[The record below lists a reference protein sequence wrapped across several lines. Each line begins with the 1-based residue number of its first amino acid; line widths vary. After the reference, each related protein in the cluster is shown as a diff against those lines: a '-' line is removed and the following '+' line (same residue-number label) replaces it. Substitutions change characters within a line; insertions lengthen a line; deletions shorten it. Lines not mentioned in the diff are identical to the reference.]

1 MFDSALETSLV
12 WKRQDDPGW
21 LKTLLSSFCHTVA
34 GQHFLCRPNVHR
46 FLPELSIVQ
55 DDRIDNC
62 PTLHTTLR
70 GKLELAGAVQ

>member
-1 MFDSALETSLV
+1 MNRS
-12 WKRQDDPGW
+12 P
-21 LKTLLSSFCHTVA
+21 H
-34 GQHFLCRPNVHR
+34 RPTRHQ

-70 GKLELAGAVQ
+70 GKLELAGAVQQIHAEVINHEPAASGAR